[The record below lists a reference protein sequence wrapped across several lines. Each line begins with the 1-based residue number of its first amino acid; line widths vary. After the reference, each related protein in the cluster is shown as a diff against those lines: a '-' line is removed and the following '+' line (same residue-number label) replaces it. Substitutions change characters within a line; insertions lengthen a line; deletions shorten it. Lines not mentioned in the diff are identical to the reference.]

1 MSHSTRSP
9 HDIHV
14 VRETMGMSTIVVF
27 RNLFAGDEA
36 AARVRTSGS
45 GSLREAL
52 GSVAPIAGARDTI
65 LGLRRSGVRVCLT
78 TGFSAVL
85 RDAVLEALGWQ
96 GSRRPHAHTG
106 GSCRRSGS
114 AASGTS
120 ILTAAL
126 RLGVDDVRHIAVVGA
141 TTNDLVAG
149 WRSGASLVAGVLTGA
164 HTRTTLEAA
173 PHTHLCDSIVEV
185 RQEFV
190 RFT

>member
-1 MSHSTRSP
+1 
-9 HDIHV
+9 
-14 VRETMGMSTIVVF
+14 MGMSTIVVF

-36 AARVRTSGS
+36 AARAANKRFGEAYE
-45 GSLREAL
+45 EAL
-52 GSVAPIAGARDTI
+52 GSVAPIAGARETI

-96 GSRRPHAHTG
+96 GVADLTLTPEEAVGGRGLPHPDL
-106 GSCRRSGS
+106 
-114 AASGTS
+114 

-126 RLGVDDVRHIAVVGA
+126 RLGVDDVRHIAVVGD

-173 PHTHLCDSIVEV
+173 PHTHLFDSIVEV